1 MRFCRLPKETGTS
14 KNTDLPNSH
23 IPKHIEE
30 FGPGSEIFPADELS
44 RVKERLREAG
54 FPQSANEEASP
65 ALGPPRSKAGKQSII
80 GVICPPAF
88 G

>member
-1 MRFCRLPKETGTS
+1 LKNKCKHRKRTGRCY
-14 KNTDLPNSH
+14 SH
-23 IPKHIEE
+23 IAQGIEE

-44 RVKERLREAG
+44 RVKERPREAG

-80 GVICPPAF
+80 GVICPLAF